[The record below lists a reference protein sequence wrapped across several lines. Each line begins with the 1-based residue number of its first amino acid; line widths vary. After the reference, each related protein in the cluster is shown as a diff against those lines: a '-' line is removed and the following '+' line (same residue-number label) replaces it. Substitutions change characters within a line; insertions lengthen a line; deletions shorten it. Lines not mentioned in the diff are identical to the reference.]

1 MIAAFTVA
9 IAILLVII
17 FALIVAV
24 EIVWEI
30 SFDAKK
36 EIEIKDKLI
45 KDLTNRLEDAEIRK
59 VIKSE

>member
-17 FALIVAV
+17 FVLIVAV

-45 KDLTNRLEDAEIRK
+45 KDLTNRLENAEIRK